1 MKKLLALLLILVF
14 VLSFAACKSGDT
26 SGDNSS
32 TGDASSETQSS
43 VTDTS
48 SQPESSSADASSV
61 QSSEAQTSSA
71 QSSSVESEPAKP
83 AKLNPKKNLKLA
95 NFKAKTFEENN
106 QIYREISLY
115 FYEEL
120 ESFQFSRENYYTK
133 EYCKKK
139 YEGWGMA
146 FDEENF
152 SYEYS
157 KEVNGVTYYNLGD
170 FDNVAES
177 CEVTDTIVKLWPY
190 NNGGDILS
198 LNADGTLVVDKA
210 NCGMLKVGTIFM
222 PVAE

>member
-1 MKKLLALLLILVF
+1 MKKLLSLLLVLAF
-14 VLSFAACKSGDT
+14 VLSFAACKSNDA
-26 SGDNSS
+26 SGDNVS
-32 TGDASSETQSS
+32 TGDT
-43 VTDTS
+43 
-48 SQPESSSADASSV
+48 SSV
-61 QSSEAQTSSA
+61 QSSEVAASSA

-95 NFKAKTFEENN
+95 NFKAETFEENN

-120 ESFQFSRENYYTK
+120 QSFQFSRENYYTK

-139 YEGWGMA
+139 YEGWGMT

-170 FDNVAES
+170 YDNVAES
-177 CEVTDTIVKLWPY
+177 CEVTDTIVKLWPH

-210 NCGMLKVGTIFM
+210 NYGMLKVGTIFM